1 MGTPVKP
8 HLTMRKII
16 LMNIGF
22 LGLQFRFGLQQG
34 NMGPIYSYLGA
45 SEAALPLLQLAGP
58 ITGLLVQPIIG
69 ALSDRTTTRWGRR
82 VPYFIIGAIIC
93 AVSLFAMPY
102 SSSILMAVLLLWAL
116 DAANNI
122 TMEPYRAYV
131 SDRLAPEQRE
141 LGFLTQSSFTGLAQT
156 LAYLTPTLFVAF
168 GISRDALASNG
179 IPQVTHIAFIIGAFL
194 SIGTIL
200 WSVIAVPELPLSS
213 AELAAIRSKKTGI
226 MNALLDIRDAVVEMP
241 DAMRRMGLMS
251 LFQWYAMMC
260 YWSYVVYAIGRS
272 VFATTT
278 ADSAGFR
285 EAVLT
290 NGQIGA
296 FYNLVACVAAFAMV
310 PISRRYGARTIH
322 AVCLAA
328 SGVSML
334 LIPQVRDVIWL
345 FPAAIGI
352 GLGWGSIMG
361 NPYVM
366 LANSIPPAR
375 TGVYMGIFNMFIVLP
390 MLLFG
395 ITMPLLYAHVLGGDP
410 RHVLMLGG
418 VLMFAGAAATMRVRV
433 PTPTLAMAG

>member
-1 MGTPVKP
+1 MGTPLKP

-22 LGLQFRFGLQQG
+22 LGLQFSFGLQQG

-45 SEAALPLLQLAGP
+45 SEASLPLLQLAGP

-82 VPYFIIGAIIC
+82 VPYFIAGAIIC
-93 AVSLFAMPY
+93 SLSLFAMPY
-102 SSSILMAVLLLWAL
+102 SGSIGAAVLLLWAL
-116 DAANNI
+116 DAANNV

-131 SDRLAPEQRE
+131 SDRLAPAQRE

-156 LAYLTPTLFVAF
+156 LAYVTPTIFVML
-168 GISRDALASNG
+168 GVSRDALASNG
-179 IPQVTHIAFIIGAFL
+179 IPFVTHIAFIIGAFL

-200 WSVIAVPELPLSS
+200 WSVLAVPELPLSS
-213 AELAAIRSKKTGI
+213 DEIAEMRHKKIGFTT
-226 MNALLDIRDAVVEMP
+226 MLRDIRDAVVEMP
-241 DAMRRMGLMS
+241 DTMRRMALMS
-251 LFQWYAMMC
+251 LCQWYAMMC
-260 YWSYVVYAIGRS
+260 YWSYVAYSIGRS
-272 VFATTT
+272 VYATAT

-296 FYNLVACVAAFAMV
+296 FYNFVAFIAAFAMV
-310 PISRRYGARTIH
+310 PISRRYGARNVH
-322 AVCLAA
+322 AVSLAA
-328 SGVSML
+328 SGVAML
-334 LIPQVRDVIWL
+334 IIPLVHQKLFL
-345 FPAAIGI
+345 FPAVIGI

-366 LANSIPPAR
+366 LANSIPAAR

-395 ITMPLLYAHVLGGDP
+395 VTMPLLYGHVLASDP
-410 RHVLMLGG
+410 RNVLMLGG
-418 VLMFAGAAATMRVRV
+418 ILMFAGAFATLRIRAV
-433 PTPTLAMAG
+433 PRGLAVAG